1 MPRLISKPAPQPT
14 GHSHDDKNTPPHPQW
29 RYNIQVVTP
38 MFGGG
43 VEARVLDPSQ
53 LIRGTSIRGHLRFW
67 WRATRGAK
75 FDNLASLREREAAIW
90 GDTDT
95 PSRVQLQVRLLNS
108 DEPKPVLKYIKN
120 QKGRRTPDW
129 AEPFKANTD
138 AARYI
143 AFPFIGK
150 SDQEDSLPDEF
161 LPFAEFQL
169 ALSFSPPVQPGSEEN
184 SLRNEVEAA
193 LWAWVNFGGLGART
207 RRGFGSLSCA
217 VFSPQSPEIPQWLE
231 EKLNSYGILLGQ
243 ERPWPT
249 LKDFFYSARGAD
261 NCTAWLNAVHP
272 LKLFRQGEFVKS
284 GKGNKHR
291 RKSSADMVGRDGSN
305 HSLWPEANAIR
316 TILKKA
322 RYYRESS
329 PNNAFP
335 RAAFG
340 LPIITQFKQNNDD
353 ISGTELY
360 PIVNDEPRGRMASPL
375 ITKSLN
381 MCPPS
386 GGGSEQGYPFIVRL
400 STALPSGLGL
410 RKTEEKNPEVIDA
423 PLDKRAIVN
432 PDFTQ
437 YPDSPMDSAS
447 GGSAIEAF
455 LSFIT
460 GKKILKKLQ
469 SSDHG

>member
-1 MPRLISKPAPQPT
+1 MPRLISKPAPQPAV
-14 GHSHDDKNTPPHPQW
+14 HSHDDKNTPPHPQW

-95 PSRVQLQVRLLNS
+95 PSRVQLQVRLLSN
-108 DEPKPVLKYIKN
+108 DKPKSVLEYIEELKN
-120 QKGRRTPDW
+120 QNRKQKRDRT
-129 AEPFKANTD
+129 EPFSTNTD
-138 AARYI
+138 ALLYI
-143 AFPFIGK
+143 AFPFTDKQGK
-150 SDQEDSLPDEF
+150 ADSRRAEL

-184 SLRNEVEAA
+184 SLRKEVEAA

-207 RRGFGSLSCA
+207 RRGCGSLSCA

-231 EKLNSYGILLGQ
+231 EKLNSYGILMGQ

-261 NCTAWLNAVHP
+261 NCTAWLNAVQP

-284 GKGNKHR
+284 GKGNKQR
-291 RKSSADMVGRDGSN
+291 SKSSADMVGRDASN

-316 TILKKA
+316 TIFGKA
-322 RYYRESS
+322 RYYRKSS
-329 PNNAFP
+329 PKNAFP

-360 PIVNDEPRGRMASPL
+360 PIVNNEPRGRMASPL

-381 MCPPS
+381 MCPLS

-410 RKTEEKNPEVIDA
+410 RETEEDKSEVISA

-437 YPDSPMDSAS
+437 YPDSPMDTAS

-460 GKKILKKLQ
+460 GKKNFKKITK
-469 SSDHG
+469 

>member
-1 MPRLISKPAPQPT
+1 MPRLISKPAPQPA
-14 GHSHDDKNTPPHPQW
+14 GHAHDDKNTPPHPQW

-95 PSRVQLQVRLLNS
+95 PSRVQLQVRLLSN
-108 DEPKPVLKYIKN
+108 DKPKSVLKYIKN
-120 QKGRRTPDW
+120 QNGRHKPDW
-129 AEPFKANTD
+129 AEPFNTNTD
-138 AARYI
+138 AALYI

-150 SDQEDSLPDEF
+150 PDQEDSCPDEF

-169 ALSFSPPVQPGSEEN
+169 ALSFSPPVQPGREEN
-184 SLRNEVEAA
+184 SLRKEVDAA

-207 RRGFGSLSCA
+207 RRGCGSLSCA

-261 NCTAWLNAVHP
+261 NCTAWLNAVQP
-272 LKLFRQGEFVKS
+272 LKLFRQGEFVKN
-284 GKGNKHR
+284 GKGNR
-291 RKSSADMVGRDGSN
+291 QRSKSSADMVGRDASN

-316 TILKKA
+316 TIFEKA
-322 RYYRESS
+322 RYYRKSS
-329 PNNAFP
+329 PDNAFP

-340 LPIITQFKQNNDD
+340 LPIITQFKQNNDE
-353 ISGTELY
+353 IPETELY
-360 PIVNDEPRGRMASPL
+360 PIVNNEPRGRMASPL

-386 GGGSEQGYPFIVRL
+386 GGRSEQGYPFIVRL

-410 RKTEEKNPEVIDA
+410 RKTEKKKQKPEVIHA

-437 YPDSPMDSAS
+437 YPDSPMDTAS

-460 GKKILKKLQ
+460 GKKNFKKITK
-469 SSDHG
+469 